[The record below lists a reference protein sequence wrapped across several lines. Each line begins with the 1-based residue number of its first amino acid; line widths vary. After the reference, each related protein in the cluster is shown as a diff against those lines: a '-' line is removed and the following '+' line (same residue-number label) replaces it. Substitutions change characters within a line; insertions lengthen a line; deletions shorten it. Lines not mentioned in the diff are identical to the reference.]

1 MRAPVYSLLGL
12 LSLVLFASS
21 VHAQTPVASVR
32 SGNWS
37 DPAMWSTGRAPG
49 TGDAVTVSSSH
60 TVYLDVGADTVAALN
75 VAQGA
80 AVRRAEGPSGLW
92 ALAVTG
98 AIVNRGTVHVGS
110 ENNAC
115 CSQLAVHVGGDLTN
129 NGRWEPAETRFTG
142 TSTHTVQG
150 DSALG
155 GTLVVDAVAG
165 GTPGEVVLGSDVR
178 LNGYLRLGTSLLRLG
193 VQTLTV
199 QGGVNATAIEGG
211 RVVSDGGTVHFLT
224 GPNVSASLWSV
235 RFDGPVTLSGVLRV
249 GLDVVVN
256 GVLTIAQGATIRRVE
271 GPSGLWPLV
280 VNGSVVNRGTVHV
293 GSENNACCS
302 HLAVHVG
309 GDLTNNGRWEPAE
322 TRFTGTSTHTLRAD
336 SALGGT
342 LVVDAVAGGTPGE
355 VVLGSDV
362 RLNGYLRLGDGLLR
376 LGVHTLSV
384 EGGSRYTAVE
394 GGRIASD
401 GGTVRFLAGQNSP
414 ASLWGVR
421 FAGAVTL
428 GGPLFVGL
436 DIVVDGTLTLAPDA
450 VMRRVEGASGLWP
463 VVVNGSVI
471 NQGSVFVGSYNNPCC
486 SQLAVHIGRSLTNT
500 GYWEPAVTRFVGPGL
515 HGIVSPNHRLGGSLE
530 LESPAT
536 PLAEVRF
543 TRPFGGV
550 VTRDFLLAE
559 ASASGTGLDSV
570 RIVGAGNAPP
580 STFGN
585 AVARTWGFEPFP
597 ASARVAFTRL
607 TLRYTDV
614 ALGSSAEDSLQVYHS
629 DDGGATWTRLST
641 ASNLTRN
648 AEANTVS
655 LVNAPAYGMYAL
667 SARPIATS
675 ARSNVVFVV
684 TGPERLRVGPPN
696 RYLLTYTNL
705 GSAPT
710 GEFLAGLTTTNGIY
724 VEEVV
729 PSPERPGDAPRPL
742 RKANFSH
749 RSDSTHAV
757 FYVPNLQPGE
767 ERTLVAIV
775 RARADIQGAAHGEVP
790 VFTDTDA
797 YVQARASGMIA
808 PALLWGGAVA
818 AGAGAS
824 FVKDLWKE
832 TFTEMVNNPEDAR
845 NAPDRAFGKVANDW
859 AGGFEK
865 GMGELTGALQGE
877 LAGLAGKGTALDR
890 ANTLKDVADF
900 AGALADANAE
910 REERWR
916 RADEGGPFGP
926 GGNSGL
932 GPFRV
937 PVDYPDLPSAPA
949 ATPSPVRSWD
959 PNEKIGPRGLG
970 DAGFVTR
977 FGRIPYVIRFE
988 NKKEA
993 TDAAYEIVIVDTLEA
1008 DLDPETVING
1018 ATSHPIFRFTRTGNV
1033 LTWRATGIEL
1043 PPNVNAPEGEGF
1055 VSFTVAARPGL
1066 PSGTRI
1072 ENRATI
1078 TFDLNAPIVTNTHV
1092 NTLDLSAPVTTMA
1105 ALPAETTTPR
1115 LMLRWTARDSV
1126 GAGGGTTTVY
1136 ASRDGGAFLPIGI
1149 AQGDSLLVDGV
1160 KGVTFRFYALTT
1172 DALGNAEQTR
1182 PALVETRF
1190 LTDTATDDAPRADA
1204 FALHAVYPNPSRGVV
1219 TVRFAVVSPEPVR
1232 LAVYDLLGRQVARI
1246 ADGVL
1251 APGQHEAVWDGRAV
1265 ASGVY
1270 VVQLEQ
1276 GRQRQ
1281 SLRAVVAR

>member
-1 MRAPVYSLLGL
+1 MRPFLYCLAGL
-12 LSLVLFASS
+12 LSVLLLAPSIY
-21 VHAQTPVASVR
+21 AQTAVATLR
-32 SGNWS
+32 TGNWD
-37 DPAMWSTGRAPG
+37 DPAMWSTGRVPA
-49 TGDAVTVSSSH
+49 TTDAVTVSASH
-60 TVYLDVGADTVAALN
+60 TVYFNVGADTVATLA
-75 VAQGA
+75 VETGA
-80 AVRRAEGPSGLW
+80 ALRRAEGWSGVWPLV
-92 ALAVTG
+92 VTG
-98 AIVNRGTVHVGS
+98 SVVNRGSVYWGS
-110 ENNAC
+110 ENNGCCSLLGVMVGGNLTNTGLWEPSETHFIGTAAHTVRADSSLGGTILVDPVAEGFTPGDLVAATDLRVRGYLRLGTGALRLGLHTLDVVGGDRYTAIEGGRIVSESGTVRVNAGPAALWGVRIEGAVTLDGPLKLGLDNVVDGTLTVAPGASLWRVDGASGLWPLVVTGSVVNRGMVHIGSINNPC
-115 CSQLAVHVGGDLTN
+115 CSQLALHIGGDLTN
-129 NGRWEPAETRFTG
+129 TGRWEPAETRFTG
-142 TSTHTVQG
+142 TRAHSVQG
-150 DSALG
+150 DSALA
-155 GTLVVDAVAG
+155 GTLVVDDVPQG
-165 GTPGEVVLGSDVR
+165 GTPGDVVLATDLVLG
-178 LNGYLRLGTSLLRLG
+178 GYLRLGKGTLRLAG
-193 VQTLTV
+193 HTFTM
-199 QGGVNATAIEGG
+199 QGGDRYTAIEGG
-211 RVVSDGGTVHFLT
+211 KIAGENGTVRFVTTPSSPAALWGTRFT
-224 GPNVSASLWSV
+224 GA
-235 RFDGPVTLSGVLRV
+235 VTLGGPFTV
-249 GLDVVVN
+249 GLDVVVD
-256 GVLTIAQGATIRRVE
+256 GTLTLATDAVVRRID
-271 GPSGLWPLV
+271 GNSGLWPV
-280 VNGSVVNRGTVHV
+280 TVTGSVVNRGTVLV
-293 GSENNACCS
+293 GS
-302 HLAVHVG
+302 L
-309 GDLTNNGRWEPAE
+309 
-322 TRFTGTSTHTLRAD
+322 
-336 SALGGT
+336 
-342 LVVDAVAGGTPGE
+342 
-355 VVLGSDV
+355 
-362 RLNGYLRLGDGLLR
+362 
-376 LGVHTLSV
+376 
-384 EGGSRYTAVE
+384 
-394 GGRIASD
+394 
-401 GGTVRFLAGQNSP
+401 
-414 ASLWGVR
+414 
-421 FAGAVTL
+421 
-428 GGPLFVGL
+428 
-436 DIVVDGTLTLAPDA
+436 
-450 VMRRVEGASGLWP
+450 
-463 VVVNGSVI
+463 
-471 NQGSVFVGSYNNPCC
+471 NNPCC
-486 SQLAVHIGRSLTNT
+486 SQLGMFIGGGLTNT
-500 GYWEPAVTRFVGPGL
+500 GRWEPALTRFVGPGL
-515 HGIVSPNHRLGGSLE
+515 HHIVSPVRRIDGGLE

-550 VTRDFLLAE
+550 VTRDFIVAE

-585 AVARTWGFEPFP
+585 AVARTWAFEPFP

-629 DDGGATWTRLST
+629 DDGGTTWTRLST
-641 ASNLTRN
+641 AFNLTRN

-667 SARPIATS
+667 SARAIATS

-775 RARADIQGAAHGEVP
+775 RARADIQGQAVRGEVP

-818 AGAGAS
+818 AGAAGS

-845 NAPDRAFGKVANDW
+845 HAPDRAFGKVANDW

-890 ANTLKDVADF
+890 ANVVKEVADF

-970 DAGFVTR
+970 EAGFVTR

-1008 DLDPETVING
+1008 DLDPETVVNG

-1055 VSFTVAARPGL
+1055 VSFTVAARPSL

-1105 ALPAETTTPR
+1105 PLPAETTTPR
-1115 LMLRWTARDSV
+1115 LTLRWASRDSV

-1136 ASRDGGAFLPIGI
+1136 ASRDGGAFLPVGI
-1149 AQGDSLLVDGV
+1149 SDGDSLVFAADA
-1160 KGVTFRFYALTT
+1160 KGAYRFYALTT
-1172 DALGNAEQTR
+1172 DALGNAEQDR

-1190 LTDTATDDAPRADA
+1190 LTDTAAGDERSEAA
-1204 FALHAVYPNPSRGVV
+1204 FALRSVYPNPSRGTV
-1219 TVRFAVVSPEPVR
+1219 TVRFAVADAAPVR
-1232 LAVYDLLGRQVARI
+1232 LVVYDLLGREVARI
-1246 ADGVL
+1246 ADGTL
-1251 APGQHEAVWDGRAV
+1251 APGTHEAVWDGRAA
-1265 ASGVY
+1265 ASGMY
-1270 VVQLEQ
+1270 VIRLEQ
-1276 GRQRQ
+1276 GRQHQ